1 MGRGAART
9 GLLTW
14 GKLIILKDD
23 SAFMVGGIFHI
34 IFV

>member
-23 SAFMVGGIFHI
+23 SAFMVGIFHI